1 MIVHFDIDS
10 KSKWTKSTEKNL
22 TPKCLTT
29 CFFLHSL
36 NYIHIFIFFL
46 FCSTF
51 LSLSFRGKLLV
62 WKDMHT
68 ITYNH
73 SLIHPST
80 HSLARSLTTH
90 HCLNMVFAVVVV
102 CFFHLPEK
110 KKFIRNEHSQNSGE
124 NERTKERAKERRK
137 KKSNCKCIRGFD
149 MNWALT
155 AIRTTKNDD

>member
-1 MIVHFDIDS
+1 MNKIHR
-10 KSKWTKSTEKNL
+10 KKLNTKMSYNM
-22 TPKCLTT
+22 
-29 CFFLHSL
+29 FFLHSL

-110 KKFIRNEHSQNSGE
+110 KKFIRNEHSQNNGE
-124 NERTKERAKERRK
+124 NERTKERARAK
-137 KKSNCKCIRGFD
+137 KKEIQLQMHPRFWYELSTHRD
-149 MNWALT
+149 SYH
-155 AIRTTKNDD
+155 

>member
-1 MIVHFDIDS
+1 MNKIHR
-10 KSKWTKSTEKNL
+10 KKLNTKMSYNM
-22 TPKCLTT
+22 
-29 CFFLHSL
+29 FFSAFIKLHS
-36 NYIHIFIFFL
+36 HFHFFL

-102 CFFHLPEK
+102 LVVVCFFHLPEK
-110 KKFIRNEHSQNSGE
+110 KKFIRNEHSQNNGE
-124 NERTKERAKERRK
+124 NERTKERARAK
-137 KKSNCKCIRGFD
+137 KKEIQLQMHPRFWYELSTHRD
-149 MNWALT
+149 SYH
-155 AIRTTKNDD
+155 